1 MSGSIDVS
9 EQREEVKNLMA
20 NIILEMDDALVMK
33 SVQCELDE
41 IRDSEGNVSYQPQA
55 FSGNGSVD

>member
-1 MSGSIDVS
+1 
-9 EQREEVKNLMA
+9 MA
-20 NIILEMDDALVMK
+20 NILEMDDALVMK